1 MRSLVLT
8 ALVILFCIVSNF
20 ISASGMFQL
29 DTMPDSGLNQST
41 IQSFT
46 SQSGI
51 TTAEDGQNAFY
62 TQGINIVNFMI
73 GLATGKAFIGDIL
86 GNWGFSGPAVI
97 AANAIIGLLISLDLL
112 LLWRGIHW

>member
-8 ALVILFCIVSNF
+8 ALVILFCIVSNYV
-20 ISASGMFQL
+20 SASGMFPM
-29 DTMPDSGLNQST
+29 DSMPDSGLNQST
-41 IQSFT
+41 IQGFT

-86 GNWGFSGPAVI
+86 GNWGFNGPAVI
-97 AANAIIGLLISLDLL
+97 AANAVIGLLISLDLL
-112 LLWRGIHW
+112 LLWRGVHW